1 MTCRVTWRFLVDF
14 LMDCLGFV
22 NFTDDISQIYLVHPQ
37 HTSCRRSCVLELIS
51 SEAIHQPP
59 LLSLFSSWQFPVLPV
74 DLCVMFPP

>member
-1 MTCRVTWRFLVDF
+1 
-14 LMDCLGFV
+14 MD
-22 NFTDDISQIYLVHPQ
+22 DDILETLRLRSHASLRLPMHPQ